1 MVTFTFDVVV
11 VVFRQIVREGGSIG
25 AVNVTW
31 KVMYDRGNDLTEK
44 GGLVYFASGQQVA
57 LLNIGVVGDT
67 EPEVD
72 EMFTILLKETSAV
85 SVLIII
91 RGD

>member
-1 MVTFTFDVVV
+1 MF
-11 VVFRQIVREGGSIG
+11 
-25 AVNVTW
+25 
-31 KVMYDRGNDLTEK
+31 DRGNDLTEK

-57 LLNIGVVGDT
+57 LLNIGVVDDT

-72 EMFTILLKETSAV
+72 EMFTILLKGTSAV

-91 RGD
+91 RGDRLLVAMVTERNKPICWAGDCFETGQ